1 MHHKDKFIGKIIFK
15 SYKIK
20 KKLGEGSF
28 GKVYVIS
35 NIKTNELY
43 AAKFVS
49 KNLLNILLKY
59 RKSEIIRMISWKL
72 KPVFYI
78 I

>member
-49 KNLLNILLKY
+49 K
-59 RKSEIIRMISWKL
+59 KSINFFIKI
-72 KPVFYI
+72 
-78 I
+78 